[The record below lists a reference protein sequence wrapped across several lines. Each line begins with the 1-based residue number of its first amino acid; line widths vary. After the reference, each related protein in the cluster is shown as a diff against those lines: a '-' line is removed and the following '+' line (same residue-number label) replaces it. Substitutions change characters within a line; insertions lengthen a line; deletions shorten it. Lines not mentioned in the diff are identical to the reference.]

1 MASTPPRPTLPFAG
15 TPHPQRRLREEGAPG
30 QQSVWASLHSLLG
43 QGEQRSLAG
52 ADPEDARVSF
62 EGKKKE
68 TWKCKVNAD
77 QSRELRRPEPGGSGS
92 MRRCPRGGGVSTGW
106 GGFVQPSRLPAP
118 SASFLAASSLAS
130 PSSPPLTMAAEVGG
144 QGRNDSPGHSTEQ
157 EVRHGL

>member
-77 QSRELRRPEPGGSGS
+77 KSRGLRRPEPGGSGS
-92 MRRCPRGGGVSTGW
+92 MRRCPRGGGA
-106 GGFVQPSRLPAP
+106 L
-118 SASFLAASSLAS
+118 SSLRVCRRLQLPFWRPRRWHPQA
-130 PSSPPLTMAAEVGG
+130 PP
-144 QGRNDSPGHSTEQ
+144 HSRWRQKSGARGVTTLRGTLQ
-157 EVRHGL
+157 SRR